1 MPDYEKHILY
11 VFPGQGSQY
20 AGMGSDLHEEFA
32 AARKVYAEASEVL
45 GYDIAELSFRDPE
58 DKLNLTRYTQP
69 ALLTHSVA
77 CLEIFR
83 ELTDDRLKPAI
94 AAGHSLGEYTA
105 LVAARVLSFE
115 SALKLVQKRGELM
128 GTHGEG
134 EMSAFPLDLDTIKPI
149 AEKHRCA
156 VAGCN
161 LPEQTVVGG
170 RAEDLELVE
179 QEVQEQFARK
189 RPVRLKTEGAFH
201 TYYMDKA
208 AELFRPVLEEASF
221 EPAEARVLS
230 NYTGGFHEADP
241 AKIREGLYYQL
252 FNPVMWHA
260 NLLTA
265 FGEGVRMI
273 FEFGG
278 GIGSAETP
286 DGKRPNL
293 EGMIK
298 LASKAAEYEA
308 QYRSAINA
316 PTVRE
321 TADFVNDPGA
331 D

>member
-1 MPDYEKHILY
+1 MPDYEQHILY

-32 AARKVYAEASEVL
+32 VARKVYAEASEVL
-45 GYDIAELSFRDPE
+45 GYDIAELSFYDIAELSFEDPE

-134 EMSAFPLDLDTIKPI
+134 EMSAFPLALDVIRPI

-170 RAEDLELVE
+170 RAEDLEMVE

-221 EPAEARVLS
+221 GSAEARVLS
-230 NYTGGFHEADP
+230 NYQPGDVAREPADG
-241 AKIREGLYYQL
+241 IRSRREDDLR
-252 FNPVMWHA
+252 
-260 NLLTA
+260 
-265 FGEGVRMI
+265 VRRRHRLR
-273 FEFGG
+273 G
-278 GIGSAETP
+278 
-286 DGKRPNL
+286 
-293 EGMIK
+293 
-298 LASKAAEYEA
+298 
-308 QYRSAINA
+308 
-316 PTVRE
+316 
-321 TADFVNDPGA
+321 DP
-331 D
+331 

>member
-1 MPDYEKHILY
+1 MADYDNHILY

-20 AGMGSDLHEEFA
+20 PGMGSDIHEEYA
-32 AARKVYAEASEVL
+32 VARDVYARAGEVL
-45 GYDIAELSFRDPE
+45 GYDIAELSFKDPE

-77 CLEIFR
+77 CLETFR
-83 ELTDDRLKPAI
+83 DLTDDRLKPAI

-105 LVAARVLSFE
+105 LVAAGILSFDD
-115 SALKLVQKRGELM
+115 ALKLVQKRGELM

-134 EMSAFPLDLDTIKPI
+134 EMSAFPLALDVIKPI

-170 RAEDLELVE
+170 RAEDLEKVE

-208 AELFRPVLEEASF
+208 AELFRPVLEDASF
-221 EPAEARVLS
+221 ESADARVLS
-230 NYTGGFHEADP
+230 NYSGGFHEADP

-265 FGEGVRMI
+265 FGEGVKMI

-298 LASKAAEYEA
+298 RASKAAEYEA

-321 TADFVNDPGA
+321 TADFVNNPESN
-331 D
+331 